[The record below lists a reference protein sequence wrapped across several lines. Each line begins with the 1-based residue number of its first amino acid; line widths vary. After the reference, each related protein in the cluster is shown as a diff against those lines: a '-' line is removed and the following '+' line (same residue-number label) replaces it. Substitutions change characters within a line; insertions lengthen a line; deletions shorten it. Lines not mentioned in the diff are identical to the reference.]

1 MRQTTN
7 LGLALYDTTDKMSIT
22 GAENSLNHNMEL
34 IDAEMAKK
42 METPQSG
49 EAGQVLTKTET
60 GFEWQDA
67 PTGGGSGSGSGDSEN
82 SQKGEEITET
92 IDPVWEAGKYYFT
105 ANKELKILTG
115 DIHAVVQCY
124 AGDKYDIS
132 MRTQS
137 ATVIQPLILTRKLFT
152 DESFK
157 YSTDVIYSKTL
168 EADKNPYKVTLNIV
182 EDCYLYINR
191 RDFSFPF
198 SAQRTYIKYPEEV
211 LPDTYDEDK
220 LNIYSID
227 ITEVSSDYSSVIK
240 TDEGYE
246 ITIKKNSNSLIVPF
260 DTSLLPVSDRM
271 MLAYKITPIQM
282 DVEKFNYNFFGNY
295 YRNRNCRSIY
305 KTGIGVPKTEYM
317 ALERMSETTA
327 VMNFGTALGA
337 STLQGLSVY
346 SAYTNGAVNEYLSD
360 DEILVKFLISDV
372 RIIDFSKSLNGY
384 EISTNLEYHIEDVF
398 ADNIYVGEKDYVK
411 RERSIYGIGDS
422 IMMATKY
429 RDLSWIQQLYIPA
442 YKLNIDYDKTN
453 RGHISNKTQN
463 SAYSAESYT
472 AGFVDKIVKDSA
484 SVGDDITIFAL
495 GIHDYSQNKQGIGY
509 CRLGEIGKKESDGNY
524 NWCTVAG
531 AVETILKKVTSD
543 PNKRFLWVDVASNSY
558 GLDSDADYSVRE
570 ENEVIKQ
577 ACSNW
582 GVQVSDVF
590 GKMGMNPSNI
600 GGNNIWDGSYT
611 DGYKYDDTGALVAD
625 ELYFVTDAISV
636 DATKQY
642 RTLWVSPG
650 DNKCYMSC
658 FDSDGNWIRNNAAG
672 WGILPDGTAT
682 IRYNVPKASSVEEM
696 TTIVNSYDH
705 GFVSEADDALT
716 LDAVHLTDKS
726 YKRYLN
732 VVNADVEALVKQDE

>member
-1 MRQTTN
+1 MRQTSN
-7 LGLALYDTTDKMSIT
+7 LRLALYEASDKMNIT

-34 IDAEMAKK
+34 IDAEIAKTMK
-42 METPQSG
+42 TPETG
-49 EAGQVLTKTET
+49 ETGQILTKTEA
-60 GFEWQDA
+60 GFEWRDA
-67 PTGGGSGSGSGDSEN
+67 PTGGGSGDSEN

-92 IDPVWEAGKYYFT
+92 IDPVWEAGRYYFN
-105 ANKELKILTG
+105 ANKELRITTENL
-115 DIHAVVQCY
+115 HAVIQCH
-124 AGDKYDIS
+124 AGDKCDIS
-132 MRTQS
+132 MRTQA
-137 ATVIQPLILTRKLFT
+137 ATIVQPLILTRKLLD
-152 DESFK
+152 DESFN
-157 YSTDVIYSKTL
+157 YSADVIYAKNL
-168 EADKNPYKVTLNIV
+168 EADQNPYKVTLNIT

-191 RDFSFPF
+191 KEITTSFPF
-198 SAQRTYIKYPEEV
+198 SMQRTYIKYTEEV
-211 LPDTYDEDK
+211 LPDTSDKDK
-220 LNIYSID
+220 LNIYVIN
-227 ITEVSSDYSSVIK
+227 INEVSGDTSSVVK
-240 TDEGYE
+240 TEEGYE
-246 ITIKKNSNSLIVPF
+246 ITIKKTATGFIVPF
-260 DTSLLPVSDRM
+260 DTSALPVSDRM
-271 MLAYKITPIQM
+271 MLTYKITPVQM

-317 ALERMSETTA
+317 ALERMSETPA
-327 VMNFGTALGA
+327 VMNFGTALGS

-360 DEILVKFLISDV
+360 DDTLVKFLVSDI
-372 RIIDFSKSLNGY
+372 RAIDFSKSLSGY
-384 EISTNLEYHIEDVF
+384 EISTNLEYHIDDVF
-398 ADNIYVGEKDYVK
+398 AENIYVDEKDYAK
-411 RERSIYGIGDS
+411 HERNIYGIGDS

-429 RDLSWIQQLYIPA
+429 RDLSWIQQLYIPG

-453 RGHISNKTQN
+453 EGHISNKTRN
-463 SAYSAESYT
+463 SEYSAESYT

-495 GIHDYSQNKQGIGY
+495 GIHDHSQNSQGTGY
-509 CRLGEIGKKESDGNY
+509 CRLGSIGKTESDGNY

-531 AVETILKKVTSD
+531 AIETILKKVTSD
-543 PNKRFLWVDVASNSY
+543 PNKRFLWVDVAAKGY
-558 GLDSDADYSVRE
+558 GLDSDGDYSVRE

-611 DGYKYDDTGALVAD
+611 DGYKYDDTGVLTAD

-642 RTLWVSPG
+642 RTLWVSSG

-682 IRYNVPKASSVEEM
+682 IKYNVPKASSVEEM

-716 LDAVHLTDKS
+716 TDAVHLTDKS

-732 VVNADVEALVKQDE
+732 VVNEDVEALVRQDE